1 MRSIP
6 LALVLLAQAAA
17 LPAFAQTKIADP
29 ARMDAVIKT
38 LASDAFEGRSPGS
51 AGEAKTV
58 DYLIA
63 QFKAVGLQP
72 AGDKGTFVQ
81 DVPLLHTQIQPGA
94 TFSYA
99 AKGAATPL
107 AQVQDLYAISLQ
119 PKDRVAIKDAP
130 LVFVGYG
137 VTAPERG
144 WDDFKGVDLKGKVA
158 VILINDP
165 DFEAKAGEPVAGK
178 FGGQAMTYYGRWIY
192 KFEEAA
198 RRGAVAA
205 LIIHETPGAGYG
217 WSTVTAPGGEGFDI
231 VRADPAKEKVQLQA
245 WVTREAGAALLAKAG
260 LDLETLKVQARSAA
274 FKPVALEGVTF
285 SADFGLARDQVM
297 SHNIVGKLP
306 GKGHPDES
314 VMFSAHWDAFGIGAP
329 DATGDK
335 IRRGAADDGTGV
347 AGVLELARAFKAL
360 GPTDRTT
367 VFAAW
372 TAEERGL
379 LGSELYGLHPT
390 VSLPKMAANFTMD
403 TLQTAGPS
411 HDVVLIGYG
420 QNQLDEM
427 LAKAA
432 AGQDRTVTP
441 DAHPERG
448 LFYRADH
455 FPLAKHGVPVLL
467 LMGLGGGPDLV
478 KGRRPAGEAW
488 VNAFTANCYHKACD
502 AWRPDWDLTGA
513 AQDVDLLY
521 VMGKEIATSR
531 IWPQWKAGSEFKPVR
546 DATAALR
553 K

>member
-1 MRSIP
+1 MRFLP
-6 LALVLLAQAAA
+6 LALALFAQAAA
-17 LPAFAQTKIADP
+17 LPAIAQTKIADP

-51 AGEAKTV
+51 AGETRTV
-58 DYLIA
+58 DYLLA
-63 QFKAVGLQP
+63 QFKAAGLQP
-72 AGDKGTFVQ
+72 AGDKGSFVQ
-81 DVPLLHTQIQPGA
+81 DVPLLHTQIQSGA
-94 TFSYA
+94 RFSYA
-99 AKGAATPL
+99 VKGETTAL

-119 PKDRVAIKDAP
+119 PQDKVAIKDAP

-158 VILINDP
+158 VMLINDP
-165 DFEAKAGEPVAGK
+165 DFEAQAGEPVAGK

-231 VRADPAKEKVQLQA
+231 VRADPAQEKVQLQA
-245 WVTREAGAALLAKAG
+245 WITRDAGAALLAKAG
-260 LDLETLKVQARSAA
+260 LDLDALKVQARSAA
-274 FKPVALEGVTF
+274 FRPAPLDGVTF
-285 SADFGLARDQVM
+285 SADFGLTHDQVM
-297 SHNIVGKLP
+297 SHNIIGKLP
-306 GKGHPDES
+306 GRTHPEES

-329 DATGDK
+329 DAHGDR
-335 IRRGAADDGTGV
+335 IRRGAADDGTGI

-367 VFAAW
+367 VYAAW

-455 FPLAKHGVPVLL
+455 FPLAKHGVPVLI

-478 KGRRPAGEAW
+478 KGGRAAGEAW

-502 AWRPDWDLTGA
+502 AWRSDWDLTGA

-521 VMGKEIATSR
+521 VMGKAIATSR
-531 IWPQWKAGSEFKPVR
+531 TWPQWKAGSEFKPVR
-546 DATAALR
+546 DETAGLR